1 MKFFFKYNLIFFKPK
16 KCDILIYKTLHKET
30 LLEIL
35 REKTEILDLNE
46 INLFIFFLTIFKL
59 RFNKKEYINTYIS
72 FCNPKILITCQDDDV
87 NFYKIDG
94 RKHKLK
100 KIAIQYG
107 IRSDITWIEFQKNR
121 SKNLMIVDYLVCFS
135 EFEAKK
141 YKKYIDIKNVHT
153 FGSIINNFFPKKW
166 NKSKDVIFISQ
177 LRLNF
182 RDNPVLFSLNKKN
195 IFFDDFYKIDHDL
208 LPMVDNFC
216 RDKNLNLVIC
226 GASKAQNEKKY
237 YEQVLNH
244 SNFKFI
250 DRDGLSSY
258 EVVSNSCFVIS
269 IDSTLGYESFA
280 RKIPTVFFPARFKYI
295 KEESWKSPHSFHKI
309 PTTFWSD
316 NISVDVVNKILNTY
330 YKIESDEFREM
341 WANHHESLMCYDKN
355 NQNLKRLITSLL
367 D

>member
-1 MKFFFKYNLIFFKPK
+1 LNFFFKYNLIFFKPK

-30 LLEIL
+30 LLDIL
-35 REKTEILDLNE
+35 RERTEILDLNE
-46 INLFIFFLTIFKL
+46 INLFIFFSTIFKL

-107 IRSDITWIEFQKNR
+107 IRSDITWIEFQKNS
-121 SKNLMIVDYLVCFS
+121 SKNLMTVDYLVCFS
-135 EFEAKK
+135 EFEANK

-177 LRLNF
+177 LRLNY

-208 LPMVDNFC
+208 LPLVDKFC
-216 RDKNLNLVIC
+216 KENDLNLVIC
-226 GASKAQNEKKY
+226 GASKAENEKNY
-237 YEQVLNH
+237 YEHVLSH
-244 SNFKFI
+244 SDFEFV

-258 EVVSNSCFVIS
+258 RLVSNSCFVVS
-269 IDSTLGYESFA
+269 IDSTLGYECFA
-280 RKIPTVFFPARFKYI
+280 RKIPTAFFPARFKYI
-295 KEESWKSPHSFHKI
+295 KEDAWKSPH
-309 PTTFWSD
+309 
-316 NISVDVVNKILNTY
+316 
-330 YKIESDEFREM
+330 
-341 WANHHESLMCYDKN
+341 
-355 NQNLKRLITSLL
+355 
-367 D
+367 